1 MVVWSPRIADRA
13 SPGCRMIAL
22 VISGLLA
29 SATGVVTPALGPALA
44 DAATAASTPVTTD
57 ATNSALPDVTVH
69 VTSTPMTNMTLHTGV
84 TRAAS
89 CPTGTVM
96 VGGGGY
102 LRNATNPAT
111 PPTNGLVLG
120 GTNPSTGASPVDQ
133 PVTDGA
139 TNPGNWM
146 AIANFTG
153 QSEAGD
159 QATAFALCTSSAM
172 HTVVATTTT
181 TGANATQQVDP
192 PTLTIA
198 TCPAGSTL
206 ISGGAFTNTPDQ
218 VNDGTTAG
226 NNGNLKP
233 LGSYPSDSSG
243 VPVADGSTSATSWS
257 AYGSAGI
264 TSAADTV
271 TSLALCTS
279 DPIGSVQVARQDAS
293 STPSSMAGE
302 ALTAT
307 SVCPTGTR
315 LLGGGFRADQT
326 VNGTPG
332 LQPQQG
338 YHMRGS
344 YPSTGSGN
352 PPTEVTD
359 GTTNPTAWTTLVQAG
374 GVGGFSLQ
382 LHSFALCAQP
392 PAASTP
398 TPTPTANPTPT
409 PIPSPIPTPIPS
421 PTPMPTPTPTAVATP
436 TPSPLPSPGPG
447 ITATTTALIVI
458 RIHLPLGLGGL
469 VLPIATVAP
478 ITAAGTVQFTNGP
491 ATLGQPVPAIAGLA
505 FGPISILGTGQ
516 HTLSAT
522 FIPSDPTQFQPST
535 SNTVTFRFSSA
546 RR

>member
-1 MVVWSPRIADRA
+1 
-13 SPGCRMIAL
+13 MIAL
-22 VISGLLA
+22 VISVLMA
-29 SATGVVTPALGPALA
+29 SATGVLTLALGPALA
-44 DAATAASTPVTTD
+44 HAAAASTPVTAD
-57 ATNSALPDVTVH
+57 AANSALLDVTVH
-69 VTSTPMTNMTLHTGV
+69 VTSAPMTNMTTHTGV
-84 TRAAS
+84 TRTAS

-102 LRNATNPAT
+102 LRNATKPTT
-111 PPTNGLVLG
+111 PPNNGLVLG

-133 PVTDGA
+133 PVTDGV
-139 TNPGNWM
+139 TNPSNWM

-159 QATAFALCTSSAM
+159 QATAFALCTSSGLIHA
-172 HTVVATTTT
+172 VVAATTT
-181 TGANATQQVDP
+181 TGANTTQQVNP

-206 ISGGAFTNTPDQ
+206 IGGGAFTNTPDQ

-226 NNGNLKP
+226 NSGNLKP

-257 AYGSAGI
+257 AYGSAGM
-264 TSAADTV
+264 TSATDTV
-271 TSLALCTS
+271 TSLALCAS
-279 DPIGSVQVARQDAS
+279 DSIGPVQVARQDAS
-293 STPSSMAGE
+293 STSMGGE

-338 YHMRGS
+338 YHMRGT

-359 GTTNPTAWTTLVQAG
+359 GTTNPTAWTALVQAG
-374 GVGGFSLQ
+374 GVGGFSIQ

-392 PAASTP
+392 AAASTP
-398 TPTPTANPTPT
+398 TPSPTANPTPT
-409 PIPSPIPTPIPS
+409 PIPSATPTSAPTPQ
-421 PTPMPTPTPTAVATP
+421 PTPVATP
-436 TPSPLPSPGPG
+436 TSSPLPSPGPG
-447 ITATTTALIVI
+447 MTATTTTLIVI
-458 RIHLPLGLGGL
+458 RVHLPWGLGGL

-478 ITAAGTVQFTNGP
+478 TTATGTVQFINGP
-491 ATLGQPVPAIAGLA
+491 ATLGQPVSVIAGLA
-505 FGPISILGTGQ
+505 FGSIRILGTGQ
-516 HTLSAT
+516 HTLSAI

-535 SNTVTFRFSSA
+535 SNNVTFKFLSA
-546 RR
+546 HR